1 MCGACLDESLGLCR
15 HILFYPF
22 NWREAARDCADDFAE
37 MLGGEVQQT
46 SIVLDLARLP
56 IVFYYEIAE
65 AIESVGIAVLGPL
78 TVLIAAIVIEKF
90 ITHGKLCQKGL
101 IAVGQFFFGMT
112 GNDCEL
118 VDDGKKV
125 CSLQAQSIATE
136 QMDERFNDG
145 DKFPF
150 GWFGEGWK
158 VKDGKAKAKATEDSN
173 NNGFG
178 GMGGGGS
185 SPSGGGMGMGGGEKS
200 WAPHTDSDAYELVTP
215 SLQANFHSIS
225 DVEADNMN
233 IYGMRDDGTWARFQS
248 EGGVEKNHLSAY
260 RGYFESDAPA
270 ESAAQKRAAAQP
282 GTYKTMFQTSEQQ
295 GSSTGDNV
303 SYDNLDFEAIIP
315 YSESGSTGIQPT
327 LRTID
332 ADDTSRYFNLQGQQ
346 LTDKPQKGF
355 YIENGVKHIR

>member
-1 MCGACLDESLGLCR
+1 M
-15 HILFYPF
+15 
-22 NWREAARDCADDFAE
+22 
-37 MLGGEVQQT
+37 
-46 SIVLDLARLP
+46 
-56 IVFYYEIAE
+56 
-65 AIESVGIAVLGPL
+65 
-78 TVLIAAIVIEKF
+78 
-90 ITHGKLCQKGL
+90 
-101 IAVGQFFFGMT
+101 GQFFFGMT